1 MSSPRKV
8 MPMIAMVI
16 SLAAISFAQEIKTDY
31 DRNAEFGQYKTFSF
45 KKVQTMNPLWVD
57 RITSVIGA
65 AEGKN

>member
-31 DRNAEFGQYKTFSF
+31 DRKAEFGHYKTFSF
-45 KKVQTMNPLWVD
+45 EKVQTMNPL
-57 RITSVIGA
+57 
-65 AEGKN
+65 